1 MNHSQLSASVLG
13 CIAVAG
19 AMAACDSRET
29 HAPGAV
35 GSSRTAASASA
46 PAPAATPP
54 AEASALPAP
63 GTDPKNAQLAP
74 EDAGFVDATRGWGW
88 SDRCWASLHENRL
101 GYAKAQCAEGL
112 ALARADGSPT
122 SARPSLLYNLG
133 LIEERSGN
141 LPGARALFEQSLGLR
156 PNAEV
161 AAALRR
167 VGGSPPKLDAG
178 SCEPCQTQEDFDVAM
193 KKGSKC
199 CPVTACTADA
209 GCSGGRVCCKI
220 PGGQLCADEARC
232 QGVNRVSS
240 TSKPSAGAGAPSC
253 EPCDSFAC
261 LDAADSVAA
270 SNPVLALEIA
280 AKGCD
285 LAKCGYLG
293 TVALLRCR
301 GYGLARNP
309 PGTTAPGERDDSM
322 ACRELC
328 VGACRS
334 ELGDG
339 WPKCIND
346 CEAKRCR

>member
-1 MNHSQLSASVLG
+1 MHDFAVISWAFVFVTAVSACGSDKADGSVDGGQPPEPL
-13 CIAVAG
+13 
-19 AMAACDSRET
+19 
-29 HAPGAV
+29 
-35 GSSRTAASASA
+35 SASA

-54 AEASALPAP
+54 AEASALPPP

-74 EDAGFVDATRGWGW
+74 EDVGFVDGTRGWGW
-88 SDRCWASLHENRL
+88 SDRCWASLHKNQL
-101 GYAKAQCAEGL
+101 GFAKAQCAEGL
-112 ALARADGSPT
+112 ALARTDGSPT
-122 SARPSLLYNLG
+122 SARPSLFYNLG

-141 LPGARALFEQSLGLR
+141 QAGARQLFEQSLDLR

-161 AAALRR
+161 AAALSR
-167 VGGSPPKLDAG
+167 VGRSPRKADAG
-178 SCEPCQTQEDFDVAM
+178 SCEACKTQEDFDAVM

-240 TSKPSAGAGAPSC
+240 ASTPSASSGAVPGC